1 MLQLTSAA
9 KCDDQ
14 FRLGRYVQSYTDL
27 GTNTHQGCRYD
38 LERFLTILLDNG
50 GMGDSTK
57 RSHEEQLSSFA
68 SELRDHDDDESM
80 LKEIHLSIKAM
91 LSGDGV
97 SEQEVRNAL
106 QQQHDNGELR
116 DESFQLVKKLIDS
129 IVTEELPTAT
139 LVLPTDESDPFGSTT
154 VIPTVTL
161 SPGMADQQL
170 QVGSVLRDRFMLT
183 EEIKGGSMGTVYKAL
198 DRRLAEA
205 DEEAHHVAI
214 KVLSP
219 KLSYDADALRA
230 LQQEAVKTRCLS
242 HPNIVKF
249 IDLDRDDDLYFMV
262 MEWLDGRSLAN
273 ILDDSS
279 INQMELDTALGIVRQ
294 IGNALDY
301 AHLRGVIH
309 ADVKPGNV
317 MITPTGQAKLFDFG
331 IARIRQKQTVSKD
344 DADLAGFKAATPAY
358 SSMQVLTGEE
368 PVAADDVFSLACL
381 AYRLIAGYRVFGP
394 RNAAEAAAEGMKPQR
409 PQSLNK
415 SQWQA
420 LKKALAYSRV
430 ARYSSPAE
438 FVKALTASTK
448 IVEVTVKD
456 DIVEDDT
463 YIEEFD
469 SGSGSWWRYV
479 AVLIILS
486 GAAAVVFQ
494 DDLIPLVRPYVGE
507 AIGLM
512 ADVDPDTQAATP
524 TAQIVD
530 SQSDAPADT
539 PVPDVEPV
547 QPENDEI
554 DSGGAFQA
562 LSVSADQ
569 DVQETNNTDSL
580 ITSDPET
587 KTAFESE
594 PQTVST
600 SPVAT
605 VVAVPDPVTPPG
617 PDFSSMPPADIILP
631 LSGSGEL
638 PETSSITLMEG
649 GPPVIIDF
657 VRASNLDEALR
668 LKLQEHPHNGRK
680 SALESGQY
688 SVSNDG
694 ILSYLPGQHRV
705 RLTIRM
711 TSDSVRESDNHVA
724 LVVVDTEYGD
734 FAFASIGLTMQDDDQ
749 RAYESRLA
757 PNTVA
762 FAVRE
767 LSVRES
773 DAAIQMDVIRYKA
786 DNTSLDVGYVIRD
799 LSTTE
804 GEDYIASP
812 GGTLTFEPGERSKR
826 IIIPLIQDSL
836 RESDEIF
843 TIDLTGDVPYTEGN
857 IYRRITVMIRDDDS

>member
-1 MLQLTSAA
+1 MT
-9 KCDDQ
+9 
-14 FRLGRYVQSYTDL
+14 
-27 GTNTHQGCRYD
+27 
-38 LERFLTILLDNG
+38 
-50 GMGDSTK
+50 DSTK
-57 RSHEEQLSSFA
+57 KSHEEQLSSFA
-68 SELRDHDDDESM
+68 SELRNHVDDESM
-80 LKEIHLSIKAM
+80 LQEIHLSIKAM

-97 SEQEVRNAL
+97 SEEEVRDAL
-106 QQQHDNGELR
+106 QEQHDNGELR
-116 DESFQLVKKLIDS
+116 EESFQLVQKLIDS

-139 LVLPTDESDPFGSTT
+139 LVLPSDQLPSATVVLPNDESDPFGSTT

-205 DEEAHHVAI
+205 DEEEHFVAI

-242 HPNIVKF
+242 HPNIVRF
-249 IDLDRDDDLYFMV
+249 IDLDRDDELYFMV

-279 INQMELDTALGIVRQ
+279 TTQMDLDTALGIVRQ

-331 IARIRQKQTVSKD
+331 IARIRQKQTASQGDTDPAV
-344 DADLAGFKAATPAY
+344 FKAATPAY

-394 RNAAEAAAEGMKPQR
+394 RNAAEAAADGMKPQR
-409 PQSLNK
+409 LENLNK

-438 FVKALTASTK
+438 FVKALTASTRQ
-448 IVEVTVKD
+448 VEIPMEVGP
-456 DIVEDDT
+456 VEDDT

-469 SGSGSWWRYV
+469 SGSRSGWRYV
-479 AVLIILS
+479 AVLVILA
-486 GAAAVVFQ
+486 GAAAFVFQ
-494 DDLIPLVRPYVGE
+494 DDLIRFVRPYVGE
-507 AIGLM
+507 TIGFLSENEPIT
-512 ADVDPDTQAATP
+512 DAA
-524 TAQIVD
+524 
-530 SQSDAPADT
+530 APAEQVVEGRSDIRT
-539 PVPDVEPV
+539 DQSATDVEPE
-547 QPENDEI
+547 PSLPDELETG
-554 DSGGAFQA
+554 D
-562 LSVSADQ
+562 LS
-569 DVQETNNTDSL
+569 QELPDTSNTDSL
-580 ITSDPET
+580 IASAPEVEDAVDVDPPIET
-587 KTAFESE
+587 T
-594 PQTVST
+594 T
-600 SPVAT
+600 PVAAES
-605 VVAVPDPVTPPG
+605 VLPDAVSSAG
-617 PDFSSMPPADIILP
+617 PDFSSMPPANIILP
-631 LSGSGEL
+631 LAGLGEL
-638 PETSSITLMEG
+638 PETASIALMEDG
-649 GPPVIIDF
+649 QSVIIDF
-657 VRASNLDEALR
+657 VRASNLDEALQ
-668 LKLQEHPHNGRK
+668 LKLQEREIFGRE
-680 SALESGQY
+680 SARESGQY

-694 ILSYLPGQHRV
+694 ILNYLPGQHRA
-705 RLTIRM
+705 RLTISM
-711 TSDSVRESDNHVA
+711 NSDSVRESDQHVA

-762 FAVRE
+762 FAVKE

-786 DNTSLDVGYVIRD
+786 DNSSLDVAYVIQD
-799 LSTTE
+799 LTTTE

-812 GGTLTFEPGERSKR
+812 GGTLSFEPGEKTKR
-826 IIIPLIQDSL
+826 ILIPLVQDSF
-836 RESDEIF
+836 RESDEVF
-843 TIDLTGDVPYTEGN
+843 TIDLQGDLPYTEGN